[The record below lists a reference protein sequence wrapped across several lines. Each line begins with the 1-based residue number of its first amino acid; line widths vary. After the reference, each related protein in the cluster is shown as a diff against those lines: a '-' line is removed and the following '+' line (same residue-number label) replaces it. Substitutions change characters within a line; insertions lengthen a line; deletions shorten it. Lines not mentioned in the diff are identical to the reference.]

1 MNMPLY
7 KCWVHIDSLD
17 IDVAHIFPANSIQEA
32 IQIAQNYAISL
43 KGKLKTVD
51 NIHTGTS
58 PKSKIPRR

>member
-1 MNMPLY
+1 MPLF
-7 KCWVHIDSLD
+7 KCWIHIDSLD

-51 NIHTGTS
+51 NVHTGTS
-58 PKSKIPRR
+58 SKAKIPKR

>member
-1 MNMPLY
+1 MPLY

-17 IDVAHIFPANSIQEA
+17 IDVGHIFPASSIQEA

-51 NIHTGTS
+51 NIHSTIHQS
-58 PKSKIPRR
+58 FKNSRRGR

>member
-1 MNMPLY
+1 MPLY
-7 KCWVHIDSLD
+7 KCWIYIDSLD

-58 PKSKIPRR
+58 TKPKIPRR